1 MYDNTIKVAMKCGII
16 MAVEAYAI
24 SVAIK
29 KVIKLSKEN
38 HELKKKN
45 YEQDVALDLFE
56 IANESLSRN
65 LEKLEKE
72 IKELKGEDE
81 PV

>member
-16 MAVEAYAI
+16 MTVEAYAI